1 MSVISSVFDGNAS
14 RIVNEDFND
23 IRSFLIVSNN
33 SVHVDVHVNV
43 DNYLNHNIY
52 DHNFQSKPESNNN
65 SFKLEILSLVFTL
78 MFYHMFLKYNCKL
91 RIKILEFL
99 ILISVLNVM
108 KYLNH

>member
-1 MSVISSVFDGNAS
+1 MYTLRLSVISSVFDGNAS

-65 SFKLEILSLVFTL
+65 SFKPGDPIFSLYFNVLSHVFETQL
-78 MFYHMFLKYNCKL
+78 
-91 RIKILEFL
+91 
-99 ILISVLNVM
+99 
-108 KYLNH
+108 